1 MTCQKLRLR
10 LTSYLTC
17 LAPGMRVCLV
27 KSSMKSIL
35 TLAFCV
41 GTAACVRA
49 QEPQQSSS
57 DESWTKTSETANPN
71 FNPSRTTDSHTKSG
85 NRTLDKQKLEVRG
98 PNGQYQTAS
107 ETETETIQVND
118 ATTRT
123 VVRTYRWDG
132 NGRRTLTRVA
142 EEESRTTASGDTRV
156 ERKIS
161 SADVNGNFQ
170 VVQREMAD
178 TRKIRPDVEE
188 TKRTVYQRDSYGGFT
203 QAEQTQELETRSAD
217 GSVAVKKTM
226 QVPDGNGGWKV
237 SGVSEKTVKND
248 GQNRMTE
255 ERISRTDIEGRL
267 QESSRTVSKEAETST
282 GEKRSTVE
290 TYDGGAQLRQRVTS
304 IQKKD
309 SSGQIT
315 EQKIEQPN
323 LGNPSDGTRVTGRT
337 KYVVK
342 YAAPGTQETKTS
354 EIRDASGNYHVV
366 SVETQRSTQPTASQ
380 AQASPPAKNSD
391 RPAPKP

>member
-1 MTCQKLRLR
+1 
-10 LTSYLTC
+10 
-17 LAPGMRVCLV
+17 MRARFL

-35 TLAFCV
+35 TLALCA
-41 GTAACVRA
+41 GTEVCPRA
-49 QEPQQSSS
+49 QEPQKSGS

-71 FNPSRTTDSHTKSG
+71 FSPSRTMESHTKSG
-85 NRTLDKQKLEVRG
+85 NRTVDKQRLEVLG
-98 PNGQYQTAS
+98 PNGRYQTSS

-118 ATTRT
+118 TTTRT

-132 NGRRTLTRVA
+132 NGRRTLAQVT
-142 EEESRTTASGDTRV
+142 EQESRTTASGDARV

-161 SADVNGNFQ
+161 SADVNGNLQ
-170 VVQREMAD
+170 VVQREIAD

-188 TKRTVYQRDSYGGFT
+188 TKRTVYQRDNYGGFS
-203 QAEQTQELETRSAD
+203 QAEQTQELETHSAD
-217 GSVAVKKTM
+217 GSVAVRKTM

-237 SGVSEKTVKND
+237 SGVTEKTIKND

-267 QESSRTVSKEAETST
+267 QESSRTVSKEADTPT

-290 TYDGGAQLRQRVTS
+290 TYDGGTQLRQRVTA

-309 SSGQIT
+309 SSGEIT

-366 SVETQRSTQPTASQ
+366 STETQRSTQPPPSQ

-391 RPAPKP
+391 KPAPKP